1 MSARAFEEFNKE
13 KAHIPVR
20 KLYGY
25 FCVRKGG
32 TMPIS
37 EEYISKQLETAEER
51 LNDHAERIRVL
62 EKGVAVTDAKV
73 NSLCERLEKQTKS
86 INTLAGSIITAL
98 IGFFVYAVEVGVFG

>member
-1 MSARAFEEFNKE
+1 MKFNKE

-37 EEYISKQLETAEER
+37 EEYISKQLETTEER

-73 NSLCERLEKQTKS
+73 NSLCERLEKQTRS